1 MIKTLIVLLVIC
13 IIVTKFNS
21 YYRDYYDGVFEM
33 SKTYIKTYIE
43 KNPYFL
49 YLYVTILFF
58 IASKSSLFK
67 FTNGYYGSYIKS
79 MLHSVTTTKNE
90 YNEPTPFVIFT
101 TIFATIIF
109 SLLTTISG
117 SGLGSEGIM
126 IYISI
131 CLMLYL
137 YFKFK
142 KILNL
147 NNINTEL
154 LIYLGYTIGFDATF
168 TSILSTIVFIF
179 EKMIIYHSS
188 LLYTYNYNIIILL
201 LFITFIHYSIKNRN
215 PILDIKKIHFDY
227 YNTSNVI
234 FIIILSII
242 IGLLCHLFFTS
253 FISLYNILNNSKYK
267 DIFVILFG
275 FILAFMIQY
284 CGLFI
289 SGTSEYVINEGFKN
303 ASIIDNSNN
312 SESFNYKNVV
322 GKIINCIISLGSGLS
337 GGIIIPSMT
346 IGSGLGNVFYKMLMS
361 IYSDNSITI
370 PIENFMYIGMIAFL
384 SPMLDAPTTS
394 AIVVNR
400 ISNQS
405 FNTIPISLIS
415 SFTSYYIYKKLHK

>member
-1 MIKTLIVLLVIC
+1 MIKTLIVLLIIC

-43 KNPYFL
+43 KYPYFL

-67 FTNGYYGSYIKS
+67 LTNGYYGSYIKS
-79 MLHSVTTTKNE
+79 MLNSVTTTRNE
-90 YNEPTPFVIFT
+90 YNEPTPFMSFT

-109 SLLTTISG
+109 SLLATISG

-147 NNINTEL
+147 NNVNTEL
-154 LIYLGYTIGFDATF
+154 LIYLGYTIGFDAAF
-168 TSILSTIVFIF
+168 TSIVSTIVFIF
-179 EKMIIYHSS
+179 EKMIINHSS
-188 LLYTYNYNIIILL
+188 ILYNYNIIILL
-201 LFITFIHYSIKNRN
+201 LFVVFIHYSIKNRN

-227 YNTSNVI
+227 YNTTNVI

-242 IGLLCHLFFTS
+242 IGVLCHVFFTS
-253 FISLYNILNNSKYK
+253 FMSIYNILNNNKYK
-267 DIFVILFG
+267 DIFVVLFG
-275 FILAFMIQY
+275 FLLAFMIEY

-289 SGTSEYVINEGFKN
+289 TGTSEYVINEGFKN
-303 ASIIDNSNN
+303 ASIIDNNNN

-322 GKIINCIISLGSGLS
+322 GKIINCIISFGSGLS

-361 IYSDNSITI
+361 IYSDKYITI

-415 SFTSYYIYKKLHK
+415 SFTSYFIYKKLHK